1 VPGPTV
7 YQYPKCSTCR
17 KALAY
22 LDSKGVSY
30 ESVDI
35 VQQPPS
41 RAQLAAALKLSGLS
55 IQRFFNTSGQSYRD
69 GKFGER
75 LPEMSE
81 AQALDALAGDGKLI
95 KRPLVVGKGF
105 VLVGFDAAAYQ
116 ARFS

>member
-22 LDSKGVSY
+22 LDAQGVEY
-30 ESVDI
+30 ESIDI
-35 VQQPPS
+35 VEHPPS
-41 RAQLAAALKLSGLS
+41 RAQLAAALKQSGLPVK
-55 IQRFFNTSGQSYRD
+55 RFFNTSGLSYRE

-81 AQALDALAGDGKLI
+81 KEALDALAADGKLI
-95 KRPLVVGKGF
+95 KRPLLLGKGL
-105 VLVGFDAAAYQ
+105 VLVGFDAGQY
-116 ARFS
+116 REHFG